1 MSRQNRP
8 ETKDTP
14 SMTSAQVV
22 AFYTSRAEAAGGFQV
37 FREDG
42 SPIVGDIRV
51 PFVLPKKK
59 KQSDCHLMCCSE
71 KRAPGIPSGPSTFP
85 KEEQE
90 EVHGWVKVEPR
101 SERRLRK
108 RAEVA
113 YAMTD

>member
-1 MSRQNRP
+1 MSRPNRP
-8 ETKDTP
+8 EPKETP

-22 AFYTSRAEAAGGFQV
+22 AFYTSRAEAAGGVQV

-42 SPIVGDIRV
+42 SPVVGDIRV
-51 PFVLPKKK
+51 PFTSPKKK
-59 KQSDCHLMCCSE
+59 KRGECHLMCCSE
-71 KRAPGIPSGPSTFP
+71 KRAPLEDRGPSRFP